1 MSRPLGL
8 YGDWDMTFMDAGNEA
23 GRMAGTARVVI
34 GTDAASNIATQVA
47 LWDTF
52 RGTCDALTLGALAR
66 HDYVNENTVGW
77 AQPTNGAARETK
89 LLVQYRCTATAKIYT
104 MTLPTLD
111 PTIPDYVVNVNAKDV
126 ILLTAPSE
134 ITNFITAFNA
144 FVVAP
149 DIPNIAGSYATDPA
163 CTVIGLKVVGRST

>member
-8 YGDWDMTFMDAGNEA
+8 YGDFDATWMDAGNEA
-23 GRMAGTARVVI
+23 GRMQGTARVVI

-52 RGTCDALTLGALAR
+52 RGAADALTLGALAR
-66 HDYVNENTVGW
+66 HDYVNENTVAW
-77 AQPTNGAARETK
+77 TQPTNGAARETK
-89 LLVQYRCTATAKIYT
+89 LLVQYRCTATAKLYT
-104 MTLPTLD
+104 MTIPTLD
-111 PTIPDYVVNVNAKDV
+111 PTIPDYVINVNAKDV
-126 ILLTAPSE
+126 ILMTSPGTITA
-134 ITNFITAFNA
+134 FVAAFNA

-149 DIPNIAGSYATDPA
+149 DIPNIAGVYATDPA